1 MIMTIAQR
9 LNLLVAIAV
18 LALVGLA
25 GMGYHQIE
33 SVYNTANLGNT
44 NVVPSLKVLDG
55 LRRDYLRT
63 RLQLATHILNTDD
76 AKMAELEIGLK
87 SYRDGVAA
95 AIKQYLAPDGCM
107 GATCVA
113 DDKDKGYLEEIHK
126 LWVAYDAKIEPIL
139 VESRKGESGM
149 AK

>member
-9 LNLLVAIAV
+9 LILLVSIAV

-33 SVYNTANLGNT
+33 SVYNTTNLGNT

-63 RLQLATHILNTDD
+63 RLQVATHILNTDD
-76 AKMAELEIGLK
+76 VKMAEIETVLK
-87 SYRDGVAA
+87 GNRDAA
-95 AIKQYLAPDGCM
+95 AAEIKQYLGPDGCM
-107 GATCVA
+107 GAACAA
-113 DDKDKGYLEEIHK
+113 DDKDK
-126 LWVAYDAKIEPIL
+126 
-139 VESRKGESGM
+139 
-149 AK
+149 